1 MLPIVRTNANV
12 VFENRVTNFSMEFSH
27 CDFSFLWFNSSVRW
41 AMMTLKA
48 TSRRFGSVNANW
60 FGWRTSCLRSIGFTL
75 IELLVVIAIIAI
87 LASLLLPALSKSKAR
102 ALSVACLNNLKQL
115 QLGWLMYADDHDGT
129 LPPNNFV
136 YFGPTESP
144 LTNGLSWCPGN
155 ARVDLDTSNIE
166 RGCLYPYN
174 RSAPSYHC
182 PADRSTI
189 EAPGSIKLS
198 RIRTR
203 SYSMSGSL
211 SCDTTRDVVPDFRKL
226 SEIVSP
232 PPVQLFIFLDHHED
246 SILDAHFGITPP
258 GVKFSNLWGDLPADR
273 HMQGCN
279 LSFADGHAD
288 HWKWASPKRHVRWGQ
303 EAANPQD
310 LGDLRR
316 LQAGIRQ
323 SFD

>member
-1 MLPIVRTNANV
+1 MLFLEIRLTKFCAPPT
-12 VFENRVTNFSMEFSH
+12 EFSN
-27 CDFSFLWFNSSVRW
+27 CDFPFLWLNSTVAVVMKISKVN
-41 AMMTLKA
+41 
-48 TSRRFGSVNANW
+48 SCSFGSANAYL
-60 FGWRTSCLRSIGFTL
+60 FAGRSSCLGLTGFTL

-102 ALSVACLNNLKQL
+102 AQSVACLNNLKQL
-115 QLGWLMYADDHDGT
+115 QLGWLMYADDHDGS
-129 LPPNNFV
+129 LAPNNFI
-136 YFGPTESP
+136 YFGPTESA
-144 LTNGLSWCPGN
+144 LTTNGLSWCPGN
-155 ARVDLDTSNIE
+155 ARVDADASNIE

-182 PADRSTI
+182 PADRSTL
-189 EAPGSIKLS
+189 EAPGGIKLS

-211 SCDTTRDVVPDFRKL
+211 SCDTTRGVVPDFRKL
-226 SEIVSP
+226 IEIVSP
-232 PPVQLFIFLDHHED
+232 PPSQVFVFLDHHED
-246 SILDAHFGITPP
+246 SILDSHFGITPV
-258 GVKFSNLWGDLPADR
+258 GVQFSNLWGDLPADR

-288 HWKWASPKRHVRWGQ
+288 HWKWASPKKHVHWGQ

-310 LGDLRR
+310 LRDLRR
-316 LQAGIRQ
+316 LQTGIRQ